1 MRVLT
6 ESITKGKANV
16 LLISTQLLA
25 AKALDD
31 RRRRTANCS
40 DVVMLAAAGR
50 LSKQATYISVR
61 LGPVVSLIRVP
72 HMALDH
78 ACCTTYILFT
88 RESNLFSESV
98 AF

>member
-40 DVVMLAAAGR
+40 DVVKLAAACR
-50 LSKQATYISVR
+50 LSNQATYYTTRRIN
-61 LGPVVSLIRVP
+61 LNKQILINTEY
-72 HMALDH
+72 
-78 ACCTTYILFT
+78 CTN
-88 RESNLFSESV
+88 NLLEDDDDCYS
-98 AF
+98 